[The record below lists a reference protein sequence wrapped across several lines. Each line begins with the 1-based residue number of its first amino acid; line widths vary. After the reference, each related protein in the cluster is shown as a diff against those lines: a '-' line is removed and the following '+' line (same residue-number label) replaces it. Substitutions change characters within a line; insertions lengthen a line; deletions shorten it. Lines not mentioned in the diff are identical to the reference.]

1 MTILARPR
9 HMSSVAAF
17 LAAILVVPATVFAFS
32 VTGAHGRS
40 TFNAVKHWAADMNY
54 GVIWEPRTNGGV
66 VDFSAPQRYVHED
79 FHIAV
84 QALVSGEVYGRR
96 NEYCI
101 PPSVY
106 QAQAVIDDRLRL
118 VYVFGRPTGKRCV
131 FPYP

>member
-1 MTILARPR
+1 MMKFNQPLR
-9 HMSSVAAF
+9 SF
-17 LAAILVVPATVFAFS
+17 LAAASLAALFVAPATANAFS

-40 TFNAVKHWAADMNY
+40 TFNAVKQWAADVGY
-54 GVIWEPRTNGGV
+54 GVIWEPRTAGGI
-66 VDFSAPQRYVHED
+66 VDFAAPQRDVHES
-79 FHIAV
+79 FHNAIE
-84 QALVSGEVYGRR
+84 ALVSGEAYGRA

-106 QAQAVIDDRLRL
+106 QAQAVIDDQLRM